1 MNTIVEPSFNPSIAA
16 RSRPAHVRHVAP
28 GGATAAFDL
37 AAGDRVTL
45 IDPEGLQPGD
55 FYLAGP
61 AGLAA
66 AMLPGTAL
74 DAVDAAGTPAAALM
88 HGAPAGWRLLRAR
101 LFGADSLPGSR
112 CDFTAPGAL
121 RCLLHAPGTDMA
133 PDAQDAPTELIAD
146 ILRAEPLSGQAPPP
160 LAEPVLDLRVA
171 AGTAHAYRVKAGDY
185 IQVIDV
191 DGRQCSDFLAFD
203 AAALARGQEYDLDPT
218 TTRTLTGT
226 ANPGPGLL
234 SKYYDERQVALVEV
248 VRDTVGRHDTFML
261 ACSAKYYDDMGY
273 PGHANCSDNF
283 NNALEPLGIARRA
296 GWPAINF
303 FYNTLVNHDDSIG
316 LDEPWSRAGDYV
328 LMRALTD
335 LVCAS
340 SSCPDDIDP
349 ANGWHPTDIH
359 VRVYDASN
367 NFSKGIAHRMTPDA
381 TPRLT
386 RESGFHARTS
396 ALTRNMVEYRGFWL
410 QTSFAAN
417 GPIDEYWACRE
428 RAAMIDLSALR
439 KFEIT
444 GPDAEALLQRA
455 TTRNIRKLAVGQ
467 IVYAALCHEHG
478 GMIDDCTVF
487 RLAQNN
493 FRLVCGDDWCG
504 VWLRELAAQ
513 HGLRAWVRSS
523 TDQLHNLSVQGPKSR
538 DILRDIVVTPP
549 TNASMDE
556 LKWFRFSVGK
566 IDGCPVVVSRTGYTG
581 ELGYEVWCHPKH
593 AVQVWDAVARAG
605 EPHGIAPMGLAA
617 LDMLRIEAG
626 LMFAEYD
633 FCDQTDP
640 FEAGIGFAVAADKED
655 DYVGKAALERRKAH
669 PARVMVGLDIDGS
682 ELVAHGDP
690 IYSGRA
696 QIGQITS
703 TTRSPILGK
712 TIALA
717 RLDVSAVELGATVEI
732 GKLDGH
738 QKRIQA
744 KQVRFSHYDPEKA
757 RVRA

>member
-1 MNTIVEPSFNPSIAA
+1 
-16 RSRPAHVRHVAP
+16 
-28 GGATAAFDL
+28 
-37 AAGDRVTL
+37 
-45 IDPEGLQPGD
+45 
-55 FYLAGP
+55 
-61 AGLAA
+61 
-66 AMLPGTAL
+66 
-74 DAVDAAGTPAAALM
+74 
-88 HGAPAGWRLLRAR
+88 
-101 LFGADSLPGSR
+101 
-112 CDFTAPGAL
+112 
-121 RCLLHAPGTDMA
+121 
-133 PDAQDAPTELIAD
+133 
-146 ILRAEPLSGQAPPP
+146 
-160 LAEPVLDLRVA
+160 
-171 AGTAHAYRVKAGDY
+171 
-185 IQVIDV
+185 
-191 DGRQCSDFLAFD
+191 
-203 AAALARGQEYDLDPT
+203 
-218 TTRTLTGT
+218 
-226 ANPGPGLL
+226 
-234 SKYYDERQVALVEV
+234 
-248 VRDTVGRHDTFML
+248 
-261 ACSAKYYDDMGY
+261 
-273 PGHANCSDNF
+273 
-283 NNALEPLGIARRA
+283 
-296 GWPAINF
+296 
-303 FYNTLVNHDDSIG
+303 
-316 LDEPWSRAGDYV
+316 
-328 LMRALTD
+328 
-335 LVCAS
+335 
-340 SSCPDDIDP
+340 
-349 ANGWHPTDIH
+349 
-359 VRVYDASN
+359 
-367 NFSKGIAHRMTPDA
+367 
-381 TPRLT
+381 
-386 RESGFHARTS
+386 
-396 ALTRNMVEYRGFWL
+396 
-410 QTSFAAN
+410 
-417 GPIDEYWACRE
+417 
-428 RAAMIDLSALR
+428 
-439 KFEIT
+439 
-444 GPDAEALLQRA
+444 
-455 TTRNIRKLAVGQ
+455 

-549 TNASMDE
+549 AQASMDE

-605 EPHGIAPMGLAA
+605 EPYGIAPMGLAA

-690 IYSGRA
+690 IYNGRA

-717 RLDVSAVELGATVEI
+717 RLDVSAVEPGATVEI

-738 QKRIQA
+738 QKRIGA
-744 KQVRFSHYDPEKA
+744 RQVRFSHYDPEKS